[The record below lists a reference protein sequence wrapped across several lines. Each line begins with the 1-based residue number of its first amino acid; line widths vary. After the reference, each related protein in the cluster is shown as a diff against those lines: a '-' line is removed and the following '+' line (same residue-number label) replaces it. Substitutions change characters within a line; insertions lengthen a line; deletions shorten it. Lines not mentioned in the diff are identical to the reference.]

1 MQNFDQT
8 RTFGTQTKAENYQA
22 ITYNMMITIKLNST

>member
-1 MQNFDQT
+1 MMRNFDQT

-22 ITYNMMITIKLNST
+22 VTSNMLIMIK

>member
-8 RTFGTQTKAENYQA
+8 RTFGTQTKGENYQA
-22 ITYNMMITIKLNST
+22 LTSNMLIMIK